1 VETESVQPHPVAGG
15 QDLLLGDHPLI
26 QGDLQL
32 LPQRLRE
39 LDRRLRNLPG
49 SFDLTDPNQVVDPPT
64 DQCSVISAGL
74 YFQMETVT
82 VTSLIRLNQ
91 VNKTTAN
98 EGRPAYGTLGKSLR
112 RRRRS
117 SGSVSLRP
125 SCSAPS
131 LIPSPC
137 RTLVSPE
144 TSPRHPVPAS
154 WPAYATTTS
163 ATPMMGQPQERGVSQ
178 WPSRRLLHA
187 QAPTM

>member
-1 VETESVQPHPVAGG
+1 METESVQPHPVAGG

-26 QGDLQL
+26 QGKDAYYPALYNLILSVAIAFEYKKNDKILSIQNHLFRFHFFFGAGDLQL

-98 EGRPAYGTLGKSLR
+98 GGRPAYGTLNYSVSVYFKSLK
-112 RRRRS
+112 
-117 SGSVSLRP
+117 LK
-125 SCSAPS
+125 
-131 LIPSPC
+131 L
-137 RTLVSPE
+137 
-144 TSPRHPVPAS
+144 
-154 WPAYATTTS
+154 
-163 ATPMMGQPQERGVSQ
+163 
-178 WPSRRLLHA
+178 
-187 QAPTM
+187 